1 MKLFFITLD
10 NASANDNMVRNLKN
24 RLGLQKLLL
33 CDGQFFHVCCSAH
46 ILNHIVQGG
55 LKVCSDALS
64 KIRESV
70 KYVRGSE
77 SRMKAFKKCTDQVG
91 GINTSK
97 GLCLDVPTRWNSTY
111 LMLDSALIYQC
122 VFSILEFNDRNYKY
136 CPSLDEWDRGE
147 KLKGFLKPFY
157 DITELISGT
166 SYPIANLY
174 FLQVWQIQCS
184 LQNTLNDDD
193 DILKSMAER
202 MMEKFDKYWE
212 EYSVVLA
219 LGVLLDPR
227 MKTCALSYCYSK
239 VNPLTSEAKVEKI
252 KKNAYNIFDKYAW
265 NIPPSSNVQSQ
276 SVSEVTSASSSGSIS
291 KEKKG
296 FSEIM
301 LQHNQPHNA
310 AKIGKSQLDVYLGEE
325 NLEFDDDT
333 FDILQWW
340 KGKAKR
346 LLSLSLM
353 ARDLLSIH
361 ITIVAFESAFSIGPR
376 ILNKYRSSLL
386 PECVEALLC
395 TRNWRSGFSGT

>member
-1 MKLFFITLD
+1 
-10 NASANDNMVRNLKN
+10 MVRNLKSQ
-24 RLGLQKLLL
+24 LGLQKLLL
-33 CDGQFFHVCCSAH
+33 CDGQFFHVRCSAH
-46 ILNHIVQGG
+46 ILNLIVQEG
-55 LKVCSDALS
+55 LKVSSDALR

-70 KYVRGSE
+70 KYLRGSE
-77 SRMKAFKKCTDQVG
+77 GRMKAFKECIDQVG

-111 LMLDSALIYQC
+111 LMLESALIYQR
-122 VFSILEFNDRNYKY
+122 VFSILEFSDKNYKY
-136 CPSLDEWDRGE
+136 CPTLDEWDRGE
-147 KLKGFLKPFY
+147 KIMGFLKPFY

-166 SYPIANLY
+166 SYPTANLY

-184 LQNTLNDDD
+184 LQNTLHDDD
-193 DILKSMAER
+193 DILKSMVER

-212 EYSVVLA
+212 EYSIVLA
-219 LGVLLDPR
+219 LGALLDPR
-227 MKTCALSYCYSK
+227 MKTSALSYCYSK
-239 VNPLTSEAKVEKI
+239 VNPLTSEAKVEEI
-252 KKNAYNIFDKYAW
+252 KKNAYNLFDNYACH
-265 NIPPSSNVQSQ
+265 ILPSSSQ
-276 SVSEVTSASSSGSIS
+276 SLSDVTSASSSRSIS

-301 LQHNQPHNA
+301 LQELKKHNQPFNA
-310 AKIGKSQLDVYLGEE
+310 AKIGKSQLDVYLGED

-346 LLSLSLM
+346 LPNLSLM
-353 ARDLLSIH
+353 ARDLLSIP
-361 ITIVAFESAFSIGPR
+361 ITTVASESAFSIGSR

-395 TRNWRSGFSGT
+395 TRNWQNGFSATDEGAFDVKIDEKIDE